1 MMQITPSEVKTYLQL
16 IKDEN
21 PLHNHIVPGQ
31 MIVQIVFA
39 ELKLKWSTYKIKYI
53 EIVEVTV
60 FIQFEYIEN
69 EKVSVTNLDKWVKIH
84 ILKN

>member
-1 MMQITPSEVKTYLQL
+1 MMQITPYEVKTYLQF

-21 PLHNHIVPGQ
+21 PIHNHIVPGQ

-39 ELKLKWSTYKIKYI
+39 KLKLNWSAYKIKYI
-53 EIVEVTV
+53 ESVEVNE
-60 FIQFEYIEN
+60 FIHFEYIEN
-69 EKVSVTNLDKWVKIH
+69 EKVIVSDLDKRVKIH

>member
-21 PLHNHIVPGQ
+21 PLHNHIVAGQ

-53 EIVEVTV
+53 ESVEVNE
-60 FIQFEYIEN
+60 FIHFEYIEN
-69 EKVSVTNLDKWVKIH
+69 EKVIVSNLDKRVKIH